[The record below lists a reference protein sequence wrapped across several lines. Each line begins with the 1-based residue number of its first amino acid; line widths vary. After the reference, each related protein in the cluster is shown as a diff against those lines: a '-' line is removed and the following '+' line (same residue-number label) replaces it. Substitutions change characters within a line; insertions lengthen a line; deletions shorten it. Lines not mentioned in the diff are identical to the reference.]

1 MSNIAI
7 LDPLVANKIAAGEV
21 VERPAAVVKE
31 LVENAIDAGSDKIYV
46 EIQSGGKK
54 LIRITDNGKGIAP
67 EQLVIAFERH
77 ATSKVTHIEDIYALT
92 TLGFRGEALAS
103 IAAVSHVE
111 MTSKQAVSDTGQLI
125 KLSGGRV
132 VENTPT
138 GAQNGTTIV
147 VKELFFNTPARLK
160 FMKSTAAETGAIS
173 DLMIRLALSHPEISF
188 TYVVDQKNVFKT
200 PGDKDPYKVIFA
212 VLEKELAK
220 NLMPVSI
227 SHNNWKLTGYMSKLS
242 FTRGNR
248 SHQIFFVNQRYI
260 KSRMMLDAVTGAYLG
275 QLPIGR
281 FPCAILHLEVA
292 PDEVDVNI
300 HPAKTEVKFHQEGAL
315 KDWLMTSLRQ
325 AIRSLDQ
332 IPEIASIKYSHQP
345 SMATAAVAQSPAP
358 SPAAPITNS
367 AESSP
372 VEADAVKTQPVAAH
386 SGQQLYKET
395 KQYTSNNMDE
405 KPSTSI
411 YTTATKQTAYTPAP
425 TANAP
430 QQEERKAFDPSV
442 LAHLKMADLAKEVVK
457 ENPVVEQTT
466 FIKSSEGLYD
476 DLIYIGQVFQSYLLF
491 QKEGQL
497 YVVDQHAGHEK
508 ILYER
513 FKADFTSQQI
523 VRQIL
528 AKPLLMSFNH
538 SEWTQLMAEKDKM
551 AEVGFVYEAF
561 GDQEIVIREVPLA
574 FHTPGTETFFRE
586 LADGISRLKLSSDE
600 IWKDRIIKAACK
612 AAIKANDAMDAF
624 EVKRLIQDLKTLE
637 DPYTCPH
644 GRPIIVTITQSEFEK
659 MFKRT

>member
-54 LIRITDNGKGIAP
+54 LIRITDNGRGIAP

-173 DLMIRLALSHPEISF
+173 DLMIRLSLSHPEISF

-227 SHNNWKLTGYMSKLS
+227 THNNWKLTGYVSKLS

-300 HPAKTEVKFHQEGAL
+300 HPAKTEVKFHHEGAL
-315 KDWLMTSLRQ
+315 KDWLMASLRQ

-332 IPEIASIKYSHQP
+332 IPEIASIKYTHQP
-345 SMATAAVAQSPAP
+345 SKVAPQTEP
-358 SPAAPITNS
+358 PI
-367 AESSP
+367 
-372 VEADAVKTQPVAAH
+372 KQPIVPEPIEQH
-386 SGQQLYKET
+386 TGQQLYKEARQTDSPET
-395 KQYTSNNMDE
+395 KATT
-405 KPSTSI
+405 PI
-411 YTTATKQTAYTPAP
+411 YTTATKPSPYQPVATVNTPH
-425 TANAP
+425 
-430 QQEERKAFDPSV
+430 QEERKAFDPAILS
-442 LAHLKMADLAKEVVK
+442 HLKMADLAKDVLK
-457 ENPVVEQTT
+457 EESVVEQTT

-476 DLIYIGQVFQSYLLF
+476 DLIYIGQVFQSYLMF

-513 FKADFTSQQI
+513 FKADFTNQQI

-528 AKPLLMSFNH
+528 AKPILMSFNH

-574 FHTPGTETFFRE
+574 FHTPGTESFFKE
-586 LADGISRLKLSSDE
+586 LADGISRLKLSSEE

-612 AAIKANDAMDAF
+612 AAIKANDVMDAF
-624 EVKRLIQDLKTLE
+624 EVKRLIQDLKKLE